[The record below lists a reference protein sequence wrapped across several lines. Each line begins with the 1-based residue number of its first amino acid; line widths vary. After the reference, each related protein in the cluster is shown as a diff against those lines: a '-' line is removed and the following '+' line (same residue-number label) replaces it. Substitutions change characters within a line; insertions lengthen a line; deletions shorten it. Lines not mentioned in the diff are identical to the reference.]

1 MSEFIVDKITNREG
15 TSGPQIAGITTFSG
29 TSGIV
34 MPNGNGNDSKLP
46 DGYISDRI
54 TLYIDV
60 SHPDSY
66 TIGSSSI
73 TDIILGAKDEAFHGD
88 PAYQIKDGVASL
100 YFDGSDD
107 GIRMDSAD
115 AVAYMETGDPLT
127 FSTWVYLHPDQ
138 DLTSGPAGAAIMSM
152 QQCNSPSFQIWAGSS
167 GSVRDHLYN
176 LDGFINFRVGNG
188 DQYVIDSGKP
198 DNPTLQTYKG
208 QPATENLN
216 EYINRSGA
224 WVNIVGTYEQ
234 RTAKLYINGRLVGT
248 CISLGAA
255 DYVSRSRTATTLAF
269 MNRHPCGSVAWNR
282 GWFHMASVHRK
293 VLNDAEV
300 LQNYDALKG
309 RFGL

>member
-15 TSGPQIAGITTFSG
+15 TSGIQIAGITTFSG
-29 TSGIV
+29 TSGMV
-34 MPNGNGNDSKLP
+34 MPNGSSNNIKLP

-54 TLYIDV
+54 TFYIDV

-66 TIGSSSI
+66 KIGTSSI
-73 TDIILGAKDEAFHGD
+73 TDIILGAKDEAFHGA
-88 PAYQIKDGVASL
+88 PVYQKKDGVDSL

-107 GIRMDSAD
+107 GIRMDRAD
-115 AVAYMETGDPLT
+115 AVAFMETGDPLT

-138 DLTSGPAGAAIMSM
+138 DFTSGPSGGVIISM
-152 QQCNSPSFQIWAGSS
+152 QQCNSPSFQIWAGS
-167 GSVRDHLYN
+167 GGGHREHLSN
-176 LDGFINFRVGNG
+176 LDGFIQFRVGDG

-198 DNPTLQTYKG
+198 DNPTLQTFKG

-216 EYINRSGA
+216 GYINRSGA

-255 DYVSRSRTATTLAF
+255 DYSSRSRTATTLAF
-269 MNRHPCGSVAWNR
+269 MNRHPCGSVGWNR
-282 GWFHMASVHRK
+282 GWLHMASVHRK

>member
-15 TSGPQIAGITTFSG
+15 TSGTQIAGITTFSG

-34 MPNGNGNDSKLP
+34 MPNGNGNDTKLP

-54 TLYIDV
+54 TFYIDV

-66 TIGSSSI
+66 KIGTSSI
-73 TDIILGAKDEAFHGD
+73 TDIILGIKDEAFHGA
-88 PAYQIKDGVASL
+88 PVYQKKDGVASL

-152 QQCNSPSFQIWAGSS
+152 QQCNSPSFQLWAGSC
-167 GSVRDHLYN
+167 GSFRDHLYN
-176 LDGFINFRVGNG
+176 LDGFISFRVGNG

-198 DNPTLQTYKG
+198 DNPTLQTFKG

-255 DYVSRSRTATTLAF
+255 DYVSRSRREST
-269 MNRHPCGSVAWNR
+269 
-282 GWFHMASVHRK
+282 
-293 VLNDAEV
+293 
-300 LQNYDALKG
+300 
-309 RFGL
+309 